1 MWARVTL
8 IEIDALRIDTATAV
22 RLYEEEV
29 LPDLR
34 RQPGYAGV
42 LVLANPE
49 GTGAVVTFWHTAEA
63 ASSSGT
69 TGFYAQVLEKF
80 TTIFRAPPG
89 RGSYEVAYAE
99 LPDLPEVGVPAP
111 GP

>member
-8 IEIDALRIDTATAV
+8 IEIDALRIDTGTAV
-22 RLYEEEV
+22 RLYESEV

-49 GTGAVVTFWHTAEA
+49 GTGAVVTFWHDAEA
-63 ASSSGT
+63 AASGGT
-69 TGFYAQVLEKF
+69 TGFYAEVLERF

-89 RGSYEVAYAE
+89 RGSYEVALAE
-99 LPDLPEVGVPAP
+99 LPRLDAPAP